1 MAKKIKRNVL
11 EQGVNTEVFDNCR
24 TAMAMC
30 RGLIEDQLGEILEED
45 LKTKGLLDMT
55 WGLCYDMIDVGEQ
68 QTECLN
74 ILLDQ
79 NKILM
84 KKLDDIESKMK

>member
-1 MAKKIKRNVL
+1 MAKKIKRDVR
-11 EQGVNTEVFDNCR
+11 EQGINTDVYDHFR

-30 RGLIEDQLGEILEED
+30 RGLIEDQLGETLEED

-55 WGLCYDMIDVGEQ
+55 WGLCYDMIEVYEQ

-74 ILLDQ
+74 ILLEQ
-79 NKILM
+79 NKQLIA
-84 KKLDDIESKMK
+84 KLDRIESKIR